1 MNRGLLDSPVTPN
14 IGGNAAGSVVIDVA
28 SDRDEQVDVH
38 FLLIEQSTKTTR
50 SGAVGRDG
58 RVR

>member
-28 SDRDEQVDVH
+28 SDRDEQVVY

-50 SGAVGRDG
+50 SGALGRDG